1 MAVSPKIS
9 VIIPTYNRAHLI
21 GETIAS
27 VLAQTFTDFELVIV
41 DDGSTDDTKSLVGAI
56 DDQRIQYMH
65 IDNSGQSVASNTG
78 IMAAQGEYMT
88 LLDSDDLWEPNFL
101 EVMYTHLTSQHEH
114 DFCYCNYH
122 YFDEGG
128 LIFDEFIDF
137 EKRIDGSLFELFM
150 EGTLVCTG
158 SYLMKREHM
167 IEAGMLDPSIP
178 VVTDWDLWLR
188 ISAKYT
194 ATYVDQCLLRVRKH
208 QDRLSH
214 QITEMA
220 RCNLVVLYR
229 IKSNYPDAFKKHMR
243 TLMLQLKR
251 NHRMVAGDH
260 RRKSRYLTAAF
271 HYFKSL

>member
-1 MAVSPKIS
+1 MSKFPIIS

-21 GETIAS
+21 SETIDS
-27 VLAQTFTDFELVIV
+27 VLAQTFEDFELIIV
-41 DDGSTDDTKSLVGAI
+41 DDGSTDHTEALIAAYQDKRLIYSKI
-56 DDQRIQYMH
+56 S
-65 IDNSGQSVASNTG
+65 NSGQSVASNTG
-78 IMAAQGEYMT
+78 IEMARGEYMT

-101 EVMYTHLTSQHEH
+101 HTMYHHLTGQDQY

-122 YFDEGG
+122 YFDDSGVIIE
-128 LIFDEFIDF
+128 EYIDHQ
-137 EKRIDGSLFELFM
+137 KRVDGSLFELFM

-158 SYLMKREHM
+158 SYLIKREHM
-167 IEAGMLDPSIP
+167 IDAGMLDPGIP

-194 ATYVDQCLLRVRKH
+194 ATFVDQCLLRVRKH

-229 IKSNYPDAFKKHMR
+229 IKSNYPDAFKKHKR

-251 NHRMVAGDH
+251 NHRMMAGDH
-260 RRKSRYLTAAF
+260 RRNGRYLTAAF